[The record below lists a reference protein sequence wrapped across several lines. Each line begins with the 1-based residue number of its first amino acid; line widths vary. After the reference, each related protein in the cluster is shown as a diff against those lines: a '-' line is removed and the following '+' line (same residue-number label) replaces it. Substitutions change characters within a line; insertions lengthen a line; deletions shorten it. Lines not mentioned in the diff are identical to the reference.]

1 MSSSH
6 GSCSSLA
13 GGASLAVGPDQYE
26 PTQEYQE
33 ALCDMAMTE
42 GSSCSTGTSRGSCSV
57 SSWSGKSDASS
68 APEARDVVVEAGQ
81 AKKVPDVQAKCSF
94 HSGRVAYGASL
105 LRFSNHC
112 RKQFSLM
119 SACWNPACCNGH
131 PRSKPCNHQL
141 GHTARHHAPG
151 ELTDAWR
158 FYDTP
163 KRLPTERPAA
173 IAVSVDCDMGTAV
186 SGGSEVVRV
195 SVMDYY
201 NGRVLL
207 DNLVC
212 PGVPMAHYNASWSG
226 VGFRGM
232 GGARRARTCILGRE
246 NARYAV

>member
-13 GGASLAVGPDQYE
+13 GGAPLAVGPDQRLLLQYG
-26 PTQEYQE
+26 YI
-33 ALCDMAMTE
+33 
-42 GSSCSTGTSRGSCSV
+42 SRQLFSIELERKKRCLKCTRV
-57 SSWSGKSDASS
+57 LK
-68 APEARDVVVEAGQ
+68 ARDVVVEAGQ

-119 SACWNPACCNGH
+119 SARWNPACCNGH

-163 KRLPTERPAA
+163 
-173 IAVSVDCDMGTAV
+173 
-186 SGGSEVVRV
+186 
-195 SVMDYY
+195 
-201 NGRVLL
+201 
-207 DNLVC
+207 
-212 PGVPMAHYNASWSG
+212 
-226 VGFRGM
+226 
-232 GGARRARTCILGRE
+232 
-246 NARYAV
+246 